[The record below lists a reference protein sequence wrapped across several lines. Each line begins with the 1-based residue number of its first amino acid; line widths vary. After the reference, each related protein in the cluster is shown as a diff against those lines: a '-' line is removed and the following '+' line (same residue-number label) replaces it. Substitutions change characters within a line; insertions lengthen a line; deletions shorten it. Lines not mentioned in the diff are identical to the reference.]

1 MNEPSTT
8 SATTSAYA
16 AALDYLFAR
25 VTGGWKMGL
34 ERTSEL
40 LSLLG
45 DPHTRV
51 PAFHVAG
58 TNGKGSVISTL
69 EALLRGQ
76 GLRVGKYTSPHLIDF
91 RERIAVNG
99 VPVSEDD
106 VVTFIERWT
115 PDVERL
121 GATFFEAT
129 TAMAFDHFVREK
141 VDVAVIEV
149 GLGGRLDSTNVIT
162 PVAAGVSSIGIDH
175 VQYLGDTL
183 EQIAREKAGIFKRGV
198 PAVIG
203 ESDPKL
209 RAFLTGLA
217 RAAGAKPVLT
227 VADEW
232 AVSDIAVSLDGT
244 RFTLRRNGETRQLR
258 TPLIGR
264 HQAMNAATALAMIEC
279 AGSPYAAA
287 ASDPQEA
294 LAHVRIAGRFQS
306 VGSVIFDVAH
316 NPAGCA
322 VLCET
327 LEAVRPA
334 RPLTCLMTALRDK
347 DWQAMMTTLAPLV
360 DRFVLAS
367 PPSVPADRAWTLTDA
382 LVFALESGWNA
393 TAQPDFDLALADAR
407 GKGGTT
413 LITGSFHTVGDAM
426 ARLQVSPLVA

>member
-1 MNEPSTT
+1 MNEPSGT
-8 SATTSAYA
+8 SRYA
-16 AALDYLFAR
+16 IKLDYLFAR

-45 DPHTRV
+45 DPQARV

-99 VPVSEDD
+99 VPISEED
-106 VVTFIERWT
+106 VVAFIERWT

-141 VDVAVIEV
+141 VDVSVIEV

-183 EQIAREKAGIFKRGV
+183 ELIAREKAGIFKRGV

-209 RAFLTGLA
+209 RAFLTELA
-217 RAAGAKPVLT
+217 HTAGATPVRP

-232 AVSDIAVSLDGT
+232 KVADISVALDGT
-244 RFTLRRNGETRQLR
+244 RFTLTTERGTRRLR

-264 HQAMNAATALAMIEC
+264 YQAMNAATALSMIES
-279 AGSPYAAA
+279 AGAPYASAA
-287 ASDPQEA
+287 IDPQA
-294 LAHVRIAGRFQS
+294 SLDKVRIAGRFQS
-306 VGSVIFDVAH
+306 VGSIIFDVAH

-327 LEAVRPA
+327 LQSVKPA

-347 DWQAMMTTLAPLV
+347 DWQAMMTTLAPMV

-367 PPSVPADRAWTLTDA
+367 PPSVPADRSWTLAEA
-382 LVFALESGWNA
+382 LDFAVSHGWSA
-393 TAQPDFDLALADAR
+393 TAVADFDRALADAR
-407 GKGGTT
+407 TGSGTT

>member
-1 MNEPSTT
+1 MHEPSGKYRY
-8 SATTSAYA
+8 S
-16 AALDYLFAR
+16 AALEYLFAR
-25 VTGGWKMGL
+25 VTGGWKLGL

-69 EALLRGQ
+69 EALLRAQ

-99 VPVSEDD
+99 VPMSEDD
-106 VVTFIERWT
+106 VVEFIERWT

-129 TAMAFDHFVREK
+129 TAMAFDHFVREN

-183 EQIAREKAGIFKRGV
+183 ELIAREKAGIFKRGV

-209 RAFLTGLA
+209 RAFLAELA
-217 RAAGAKPVLT
+217 REAGATPVRP

-232 AVSDIAVSLDGT
+232 TVSDISVALDGT
-244 RFTLRRNGETRQLR
+244 RFTLATPRGTRRLR

-264 HQAMNAATALAMIEC
+264 HQAMNAATALSMIES
-279 AGSPYAAA
+279 AGAPYAAA
-287 ASDPQEA
+287 ALDPEA
-294 LAHVRIAGRFQS
+294 ALERVRIAGRFQS
-306 VGSVIFDVAH
+306 VGSIIFDVAH

-327 LEAVRPA
+327 LQAVKPT

-347 DWQAMMTTLAPLV
+347 DWQAMMTTLAPLI

-367 PPSVPADRAWTLTDA
+367 PPSVPAERTWSLQE
-382 LVFALESGWNA
+382 ALEFATEHGWRA
-393 TAQPDFDLALADAR
+393 TAEPDFDRALADAR
-407 GKGGTT
+407 TGGGTT

-426 ARLQVSPLVA
+426 ARLQVSPLAA

>member
-1 MNEPSTT
+1 VIEQSRT
-8 SATTSAYA
+8 SRYT

-45 DPHTRV
+45 DPHTQV

-99 VPVSEDD
+99 VPISERD
-106 VVTFIERWT
+106 VVAFIEHWT

-129 TAMAFDHFVREK
+129 TAMAFDHFVREQ

-175 VQYLGDTL
+175 VQYLGDTVEL
-183 EQIAREKAGIFKRGV
+183 IAREKAGIFKRGI

-209 RAFLTGLA
+209 RVYLA
-217 RAAGAKPVLT
+217 ELAHEAGAAPVRAI
-227 VADEW
+227 ADEW
-232 AVSDIAVSLDGT
+232 KVSDISVSLEGT
-244 RFTLRRNGETRQLR
+244 QFTLHTDGGARRLR

-264 HQAMNAATALAMIEC
+264 HQAMNAATALAMLES
-279 AGSPYAAA
+279 AGAPYAAA
-287 ASDPQEA
+287 TIDPGEA
-294 LAHVRIAGRFQS
+294 LARVRIAGRFQS
-306 VGSVIFDVAH
+306 VGSIIFDVAH

-327 LEAVRPA
+327 LQAVRPA

-367 PPSVPADRAWTLTDA
+367 PPSVPADRAWALADA
-382 LVFALESGWNA
+382 LAFALESGWKA
-393 TAQPDFDLALADAR
+393 TAEPDFDRALADAR
-407 GKGGTT
+407 ASGGTT

-426 ARLQVSPLVA
+426 ARLQVSPLAA

>member
-1 MNEPSTT
+1 MNVSSGTT
-8 SATTSAYA
+8 SYA
-16 AALDYLFAR
+16 EALEYLFAR
-25 VTGGWKMGL
+25 VTGGWKLGL

-45 DPHTRV
+45 DPHARV

-99 VPVSEDD
+99 VPISETE
-106 VVTFIERWT
+106 VVDFIERWT

-129 TAMAFDHFVREK
+129 TAMAFDHFVRAD

-183 EQIAREKAGIFKRGV
+183 ELIAREKAGIFKRGI

-203 ESDPKL
+203 EPNESL
-209 RAFLTGLA
+209 RAFLASLA
-217 RAAGAKPVLT
+217 RDAGANPVRAL
-227 VADEW
+227 ADEW
-232 AVSDIAVSLDGT
+232 NVSDISVALDGT
-244 RFTLRRNGETRQLR
+244 RFTLHTRAGARRLH

-264 HQAMNAATALAMIEC
+264 HQAMNTATALAMLES
-279 AGSPYAAA
+279 AGAPYAAA
-287 ASDPQEA
+287 ALEPSAA
-294 LAHVRIAGRFQS
+294 LARVRIAGRFQS
-306 VGSVIFDVAH
+306 VGNIIFDVAH

-327 LEAVRPA
+327 LAAVKPT
-334 RPLTCLMTALRDK
+334 RPLTCLM
-347 DWQAMMTTLAPLV
+347 
-360 DRFVLAS
+360 
-367 PPSVPADRAWTLTDA
+367 PSVRKKPGETW
-382 LVFALESGWNA
+382 
-393 TAQPDFDLALADAR
+393 
-407 GKGGTT
+407 
-413 LITGSFHTVGDAM
+413 
-426 ARLQVSPLVA
+426 

>member
-1 MNEPSTT
+1 MNE
-8 SATTSAYA
+8 SATSSAYA
-16 AALDYLFAR
+16 ASLDYLFAR
-25 VTGGWKMGL
+25 VTGAWKMGL
-34 ERTSEL
+34 ERTTEL
-40 LSLLG
+40 LALLG

-51 PAFHVAG
+51 PTFHVAG
-58 TNGKGSVISTL
+58 TNGKGSVVSTL
-69 EALLRGQ
+69 DALLRGL
-76 GLRVGKYTSPHLIDF
+76 GLRVGRYTSPHLIDF

-99 VPVSEDD
+99 LPMREED
-106 VVTFIERWT
+106 VVDFIERWT

-129 TAMAFDHFVREK
+129 TAMAFDHFVREN

-162 PVAAGVSSIGIDH
+162 PVAAGISSIGLDH

-203 ESDPKL
+203 EGDPTL
-209 RAFLTGLA
+209 RTFLA
-217 RAAGAKPVLT
+217 RLAHHAGATPVRVVAEEWGVSGIT
-227 VADEW
+227 VA
-232 AVSDIAVSLDGT
+232 LDGT
-244 RFTLRRNGETRQLR
+244 RFALRTERGTRELH

-264 HQAMNAATALAMIEC
+264 HQATNAATALAMLES
-279 AGSPYAAA
+279 AGAPYAGAA
-287 ASDPQEA
+287 ADPQGA
-294 LAHVRIAGRFQS
+294 LARVRIAGRFQS
-306 VGSVIFDVAH
+306 VGSIIFDVAH

-327 LEAVRPA
+327 LQAVRPA

-347 DWQAMMTTLAPLV
+347 DWRSMMTTLAPHV

-367 PPSVPADRAWTLTDA
+367 PPSVPTDRTWTLAEA
-382 LVFALESGWNA
+382 LAFALEHGWNA
-393 TAQPDFDLALADAR
+393 TAEAEFDVALANAR
-407 GKGGTT
+407 AGEGTT

-426 ARLQVSPLVA
+426 ARLQVSPLAA

>member
-8 SATTSAYA
+8 SSYA
-16 AALDYLFAR
+16 AALEYLFAR

-34 ERTSEL
+34 ERTTEL

-45 DPHTRV
+45 NPHTSV

-69 EALLRGQ
+69 DALLRGQ

-99 VPVSEDD
+99 VPMREDD

-129 TAMAFDHFVREK
+129 TAMAFDHFVREG

-162 PVAAGVSSIGIDH
+162 PVAAAVSSIGIDH

-183 EQIAREKAGIFKRGV
+183 EQIAREKAGIFKSGV

-209 RAFLTGLA
+209 RAFLSGLA
-217 RAAGAKPVLT
+217 TGAGATPVRT

-232 AVSDIAVSLDGT
+232 AISDIDVSLDGT
-244 RFTLRRNGETRQLR
+244 RFTVRSEGGSRRLR

-264 HQAMNAATALAMIEC
+264 HQAMNAATALAMLEC
-279 AGSPYAAA
+279 AGAPYSAAA
-287 ASDPQEA
+287 ENPQDS
-294 LAHVRIAGRFQS
+294 LARVRIAGRFQS
-306 VGSVIFDVAH
+306 VGSIIFDVAH
-316 NPAGCA
+316 NPAGCE

-327 LEAVRPA
+327 LRAVRPA

-347 DWQAMMTTLAPLV
+347 DWQAMMRTLAPLV

-367 PPSVPADRAWTLTDA
+367 PPSVPVDRAWSLTDA
-382 LVFALESGWNA
+382 LVFALESGWKA
-393 TAQPDFDLALADAR
+393 TAESDFDRALADAR
-407 GKGGTT
+407 TGDGTT

-426 ARLQVSPLVA
+426 ARLQVSPLAA

>member
-1 MNEPSTT
+1 MHEPSGK
-8 SATTSAYA
+8 SRYS
-16 AALDYLFAR
+16 AALEYLFAR
-25 VTGGWKMGL
+25 VTGGWKLGL

-99 VPVSEDD
+99 VPMSEDD
-106 VVTFIERWT
+106 VVEFIERWT

-129 TAMAFDHFVREK
+129 TAMAFDHFVREN

-183 EQIAREKAGIFKRGV
+183 ELIAREKAGIFKRGV

-209 RAFLTGLA
+209 RAFLAELA
-217 RAAGAKPVLT
+217 REAGATPVRP

-232 AVSDIAVSLDGT
+232 TVSDISVALDGT
-244 RFTLRRNGETRQLR
+244 RFTLVTPRGTRRLR

-264 HQAMNAATALAMIEC
+264 HQAMNAATALSMIES
-279 AGSPYAAA
+279 AGAPYAAA
-287 ASDPQEA
+287 ALDPEA
-294 LAHVRIAGRFQS
+294 ALERVRIAGRFQS
-306 VGSVIFDVAH
+306 VGSIIFDVAH

-327 LEAVRPA
+327 LQAVKPT

-347 DWQAMMTTLAPLV
+347 DWQAMMTTLAPLI

-367 PPSVPADRAWTLTDA
+367 PPSVPAERTWSLQE
-382 LVFALESGWNA
+382 ALEFATEHGWRA
-393 TAQPDFDLALADAR
+393 TAEPDFDRALADAR
-407 GKGGTT
+407 TGGGTT

-426 ARLQVSPLVA
+426 ARLQVSPLAA

>member
-1 MNEPSTT
+1 MNESST
-8 SATTSAYA
+8 SSAYA
-16 AALDYLFAR
+16 ASLDYLFAR
-25 VTGGWKMGL
+25 VTGAWKMGL
-34 ERTSEL
+34 ERTTEL

-51 PAFHVAG
+51 PTFHVAG

-91 RERIAVNG
+91 RERIAVSG
-99 VPVSEDD
+99 VPMREDD
-106 VVTFIERWT
+106 VVEFIERWT

-129 TAMAFDHFVREK
+129 TAMAFDHFVREN

-149 GLGGRLDSTNVIT
+149 GLGGRLDSTNVIM
-162 PVAAGVSSIGIDH
+162 PVAAGISSIGIDH

-203 ESDPKL
+203 ENDPKL
-209 RAFLTGLA
+209 RVFLASLA
-217 RAAGAKPVLT
+217 REAGATPVRV

-232 AVSDIAVSLDGT
+232 TIGGITVALDGT
-244 RFTLRRNGETRQLR
+244 RFTLGTNDGTRELR

-264 HQAMNAATALAMIEC
+264 HQAMNAATALAMIES
-279 AGSPYAAA
+279 AGAPYASAA
-287 ASDPQEA
+287 IDPQSA
-294 LAHVRIAGRFQS
+294 LARVRIAGRFQS
-306 VGSVIFDVAH
+306 VGSIIFDVAH

-347 DWQAMMTTLAPLV
+347 DWRSMMKTLAPLV

-367 PPSVPADRAWTLTDA
+367 PPSVPTDRTWMLAEA
-382 LVFALESGWNA
+382 LAFALENGWNA
-393 TAQPDFDLALADAR
+393 AAEPDFDRALANAR
-407 GKGGTT
+407 VGDGTT

-426 ARLQVSPLVA
+426 ARLQVSPLAA

>member
-1 MNEPSTT
+1 MNQPLTT
-8 SATTSAYA
+8 SATPSAYST
-16 AALDYLFAR
+16 ALDYLFAR

-34 ERTSEL
+34 ERTTEL

-69 EALLRGQ
+69 EALLRAQ

-91 RERIAVNG
+91 RERIVVNG
-99 VPVSEDD
+99 APMSEDD
-106 VVTFIERWT
+106 VVSFIERWT

-129 TAMAFDHFVREK
+129 TAMAFDHFVKEN
-141 VDVAVIEV
+141 VDVTVIEV

-162 PVAAGVSSIGIDH
+162 PVSAGVSSIGLDH

-183 EQIAREKAGIFKRGV
+183 ELIAREKAGIFKRGV

-203 ESDPKL
+203 EVDPHL
-209 RAFLTGLA
+209 RTFLATLA
-217 RAAGAKPVLT
+217 RDAGATPVHVVAEEWG
-227 VADEW
+227 VADVE
-232 AVSDIAVSLDGT
+232 VSLEGT
-244 RFTLRRNGETRQLR
+244 RFTLKTRDGSRQLR

-264 HQAMNAATALAMIEC
+264 HQAANAATALAMLEC
-279 AGSPYAAA
+279 AGGSYAVAA
-287 ASDPQEA
+287 RDPQHA
-294 LAHVRIAGRFQS
+294 LARVRIAGRFQS
-306 VGSVIFDVAH
+306 VGSIIFDVAH

-327 LEAVRPA
+327 LQAVRPA

-367 PPSVPADRAWTLTDA
+367 PPSVPVDRAWSLA
-382 LVFALESGWNA
+382 EAVAFARARGWRA
-393 TAQPDFDLALADAR
+393 TAELDFDAALADAR
-407 GKGGTT
+407 VGGGTT

-426 ARLQVSPLVA
+426 ARLQVSPLAA

>member
-1 MNEPSTT
+1 MSEEAST
-8 SATTSAYA
+8 SRYA

-34 ERTSEL
+34 ERTSAL
-40 LSLLG
+40 LALLG
-45 DPHTRV
+45 DPHLRLRS
-51 PAFHVAG
+51 FHVAG
-58 TNGKGSVISTL
+58 TNGKGSVVATL
-69 EALLRGQ
+69 DALLRAR
-76 GLRVGKYTSPHLIDF
+76 GLRVGRYTSPHLIDF

-99 VPVSEDD
+99 VPIREDA
-106 VVTFIERWT
+106 VVEFIERWT
-115 PDVERL
+115 ADVERL

-129 TAMAFDHFVREK
+129 TAMAFDHFVREA
-141 VDVAVIEV
+141 VDVAIIEV

-183 EQIAREKAGIFKRGV
+183 EQIAREKAGIFKPGV
-198 PAVIG
+198 PAIIG
-203 ESDPKL
+203 ESDPEL
-209 RAFLTGLA
+209 RLFLAALA
-217 RAAGAKPVLT
+217 RDAGASPVHV

-232 AVSDIAVSLDGT
+232 PVTDISVALDGT
-244 RFTLRRNGETRQLR
+244 RFTLDRGYGVERIH

-264 HQAMNAATALAMIEC
+264 HQAMNTVTALAMLQS
-279 AGSPYAAA
+279 AGEPYEAAA
-287 ASDPQEA
+287 ITPGAA
-294 LAHVRIAGRFQS
+294 LAHVAIAGRFQS

-327 LEAVRPA
+327 LASVRPA

-360 DRFVLAS
+360 DRFILAS

-382 LVFALESGWNA
+382 LDFALSQGLRA
-393 TAQPDFDLALADAR
+393 TAEPDFDRALASAR
-407 GKGGTT
+407 DGGGTT

>member
-1 MNEPSTT
+1 MNQPS
-8 SATTSAYA
+8 TTSAYA
-16 AALDYLFAR
+16 ASLDYLFAR

-34 ERTSEL
+34 ERTTEL
-40 LSLLG
+40 LSLIG

-69 EALLRGQ
+69 DALLRGQ

-99 VPVSEDD
+99 VPMSEDD
-106 VVTFIERWT
+106 VVAFITRWT

-203 ESDPKL
+203 ESDPHL
-209 RAFLTGLA
+209 RAFLATLA
-217 RAAGAKPVLT
+217 REAGATPVRI
-227 VADEW
+227 VAEEW
-232 AVSDIAVSLDGT
+232 TVSDIGVSLEGT
-244 RFTLRRNGETRQLR
+244 RFTLRTDGGTRQLH

-264 HQAMNAATALAMIEC
+264 HQAMNATTALAMLEC
-279 AGSPYAAA
+279 AGAPYAAA
-287 ASDPQEA
+287 AADPDAA
-294 LAHVRIAGRFQS
+294 LARVRIAGRFQS
-306 VGSVIFDVAH
+306 VGSIIFDVAH

-327 LEAVRPA
+327 LQAVRPA

-367 PPSVPADRAWTLTDA
+367 PPSVPPDRAWTLAEA
-382 LVFALESGWNA
+382 LAFALESGWVA
-393 TAQPDFDLALADAR
+393 TAEPDFDRALADAR
-407 GKGGTT
+407 GGDGTT

-426 ARLQVSPLVA
+426 ARLQVSPLAA

>member
-1 MNEPSTT
+1 MNEPSGP
-8 SATTSAYA
+8 SRYA

-34 ERTSEL
+34 ERTTEL

-99 VPVSEDD
+99 VPMGEAE
-106 VVTFIERWT
+106 VVAFIERWT

-129 TAMAFDHFVREK
+129 TAMAFEHFVRER

-175 VQYLGDTL
+175 VQYLGNTL
-183 EQIAREKAGIFKRGV
+183 EEIAREKAGIFKRGV

-209 RAFLTGLA
+209 RAFLVQLA
-217 RAAGAKPVLT
+217 REAGADPVRA

-232 AVSDIAVSLDGT
+232 ALTDISVSLEGT
-244 RFTLRRNGETRQLR
+244 RFTLRTANGTRQLR

-264 HQAMNAATALAMIEC
+264 HQAMNAATALSMLES
-279 AGSPYAAA
+279 AGAPYAAA
-287 ASDPQEA
+287 AADPSEA
-294 LAHVRIAGRFQS
+294 LARVRIAGRFQS
-306 VGSVIFDVAH
+306 VGSIIFDVAH

-327 LEAVRPA
+327 LQAVKPR

-367 PPSVPADRAWTLTDA
+367 PPSVPADRAWTLAEA
-382 LVFALESGWNA
+382 LAFANGRGWNA
-393 TAQPDFDLALADAR
+393 TAEPDFDRALADAR
-407 GKGGTT
+407 AGSGTT

>member
-1 MNEPSTT
+1 MNES
-8 SATTSAYA
+8 SGTSAYA
-16 AALDYLFAR
+16 TALDYLFAR
-25 VTGGWKMGL
+25 VSGGWKMGL
-34 ERTSEL
+34 ERTTEL

-51 PAFHVAG
+51 RSFHVAG

-69 EALLRGQ
+69 EALLRGL

-91 RERIAVNG
+91 RERIAVDG
-99 VPVSEDD
+99 VPMSEDD
-106 VVTFIERWT
+106 VVQFIERWT
-115 PDVERL
+115 SDVERL

-183 EQIAREKAGIFKRGV
+183 ELIAREKAGIFKPGV
-198 PAVIG
+198 PAIIG
-203 ESDPKL
+203 EGDPKL
-209 RAFLTGLA
+209 RAFLVELA
-217 RAAGAKPVLT
+217 YAAGATPVRP

-232 AVSDIAVSLDGT
+232 TISGISVSLEGT
-244 RFTLRRNGETRQLR
+244 RFTLRTERGEQKVR

-264 HQAMNAATALAMIEC
+264 HQAANTATALSMIGS
-279 AGSPYAAA
+279 AGPPYASAA
-287 ASDPQEA
+287 LHPQAA
-294 LAHVRIAGRFQS
+294 LDRVRIAGRFQS
-306 VGSVIFDVAH
+306 VGSIIFDVAH

-327 LEAVRPA
+327 LEAVKPA
-334 RPLTCLMTALRDK
+334 RPVTCIMTALRDK
-347 DWQAMMTTLAPLV
+347 DWKAMMITLAPLV

-367 PPSVPADRAWTLTDA
+367 PPSVPADRAWQLEEA
-382 LVFALESGWNA
+382 LGFAIQHRWKA
-393 TAQPDFDLALADAR
+393 TAEPDFDRALADAR
-407 GKGGTT
+407 TGSGTT

>member
-1 MNEPSTT
+1 MNETT
-8 SATTSAYA
+8 GTSRYA
-16 AALDYLFAR
+16 AALEYLFAR

-34 ERTSEL
+34 ERTTEL

-45 DPHTRV
+45 DPHRRI

-58 TNGKGSVISTL
+58 TNGKGSVVSTL
-69 EALLRGQ
+69 DALLRGQ
-76 GLRVGKYTSPHLIDF
+76 GLRVGRYTSPHLIDF
-91 RERIAVNG
+91 RERIAVSG
-99 VPVSEDD
+99 VPMREDD
-106 VVTFIERWT
+106 VVAFIERWT
-115 PDVERL
+115 PEVERL

-129 TAMAFDHFVREK
+129 TAMAFDHFVREE

-162 PVAAGVSSIGIDH
+162 PVAAAVSSIGIDH

-183 EQIAREKAGIFKRGV
+183 EQIAREKAGIFKRDV
-198 PAVIG
+198 PAIIG
-203 ESDPKL
+203 ETDPRL
-209 RAFLTGLA
+209 RAFLATLA
-217 RAAGAKPVLT
+217 HQAGASPVRR

-232 AVSDIAVSLDGT
+232 AITDISVALDGT
-244 RFTLRRNGETRQLR
+244 RFTIDRGPDTQHLR
-258 TPLIGR
+258 TPLVGR
-264 HQAMNAATALAMIEC
+264 HQAMNAATALAMLES
-279 AGSPYAAA
+279 AGPPYAAA
-287 ASDPQEA
+287 ASDPDA
-294 LAHVRIAGRFQS
+294 SLARVAIAGRFQS
-306 VGSVIFDVAH
+306 VGSIIFDVAH

-327 LEAVRPA
+327 LRSVRPA

-367 PPSVPADRAWTLTDA
+367 PPSVPADRAWA
-382 LVFALESGWNA
+382 LAEALAFAVGRGWRA
-393 TAQPDFDLALADAR
+393 SAEPDFDRALADAR
-407 GKGGTT
+407 TGGGTT

>member
-1 MNEPSTT
+1 M
-8 SATTSAYA
+8 
-16 AALDYLFAR
+16 
-25 VTGGWKMGL
+25 
-34 ERTSEL
+34 
-40 LSLLG
+40 
-45 DPHTRV
+45 
-51 PAFHVAG
+51 
-58 TNGKGSVISTL
+58 
-69 EALLRGQ
+69 
-76 GLRVGKYTSPHLIDF
+76 
-91 RERIAVNG
+91 REQ
-99 VPVSEDD
+99 D
-106 VVTFIERWT
+106 VVDFIEQWT

-129 TAMAFDHFVREK
+129 TAMAFDHFVRER

-162 PVAAGVSSIGIDH
+162 PVAAGISSIGIDH

-209 RAFLTGLA
+209 RAFLASLG
-217 RAAGAKPVLT
+217 REAGATPVRV
-227 VADEW
+227 VADAW
-232 AVSDIAVSLDGT
+232 SVDDISVALDGT
-244 RFTLRRNGETRQLR
+244 RFTLRTEGGTRELR

-264 HQAMNAATALAMIEC
+264 HQAMNAATALAMIDC
-279 AGSPYAAA
+279 AGAPYAIAA
-287 ASDPQEA
+287 RDPQSA
-294 LAHVRIAGRFQS
+294 LAGVRIAGRFQR

-347 DWQAMMTTLAPLV
+347 DWRSMMTTLAPFV

-367 PPSVPADRAWTLTDA
+367 PPSVPTDRTWTLAEA
-382 LVFALESGWNA
+382 LAFALERGWNA
-393 TAQPDFDLALADAR
+393 TAEPDFDRALADAR
-407 GKGGTT
+407 SGEGTA

-426 ARLQVSPLVA
+426 ARLQVSPLAA

>member
-1 MNEPSTT
+1 MSEPYT
-8 SATTSAYA
+8 SSAYA
-16 AALDYLFAR
+16 ASLDYLFAR
-25 VTGGWKMGL
+25 VTGAWKMGL
-34 ERTSEL
+34 ERTTEL
-40 LSLLG
+40 LALLG
-45 DPHTRV
+45 DPHTRF
-51 PAFHVAG
+51 PSFHVAG

-69 EALLRGQ
+69 EALLRDQ

-106 VVTFIERWT
+106 VVEFIERWT

-129 TAMAFDHFVREK
+129 TVMAFDHFVREG

-162 PVAAGVSSIGIDH
+162 PVAAGISSIGIDH

-203 ESDPKL
+203 ESDPHL
-209 RAFLTGLA
+209 RAFLASLA
-217 RAAGAKPVLT
+217 RDAGAGPVHIVAEERAVSGIT
-227 VADEW
+227 VA
-232 AVSDIAVSLDGT
+232 LDGT
-244 RFTLRRNGETRQLR
+244 RFTLRSRDETRELR

-264 HQAMNAATALAMIEC
+264 HQAMNAATALAMLEC
-279 AGSPYAAA
+279 AGAPYAAA
-287 ASDPQEA
+287 AADPQRA

-306 VGSVIFDVAH
+306 VGSIIFDVAH

-327 LEAVRPA
+327 LQAVRPA

-347 DWQAMMTTLAPLV
+347 DWRSMMMTLAPLV

-367 PPSVPADRAWTLTDA
+367 PPSVPADRTWTLSEA
-382 LVFALESGWNA
+382 LAFALERGWNA
-393 TAQPDFDLALADAR
+393 TAEPDFDRALENAR
-407 GKGGTT
+407 AGDGTT

-426 ARLQVSPLVA
+426 ARLQVSPLAA

>member
-1 MNEPSTT
+1 MNEPAT
-8 SATTSAYA
+8 SSAYA
-16 AALDYLFAR
+16 ASLDYLFAR
-25 VTGGWKMGL
+25 VTGAWKMGL
-34 ERTSEL
+34 ERTTEL

-58 TNGKGSVISTL
+58 TNGKGSVVSTL

-99 VPVSEDD
+99 VPMSEDD
-106 VVTFIERWT
+106 VVGFIERWT

-129 TAMAFDHFVREK
+129 TAMAFDHFVREQ

-162 PVAAGVSSIGIDH
+162 PVAAGISSIGLDH

-203 ESDPKL
+203 ESDPAL
-209 RAFLTGLA
+209 RDFLASLA
-217 RAAGAKPVLT
+217 RAAGATPVRV

-232 AVSDIAVSLDGT
+232 AVSGITVALDGT
-244 RFTLRRNGETRQLR
+244 RFTLRTDGRSRELR

-264 HQAMNAATALAMIEC
+264 HQAVNAATALAMLES
-279 AGSPYAAA
+279 AGAPYAAA
-287 ASDPQEA
+287 VIDPERA
-294 LAHVRIAGRFQS
+294 LARVRIAGRFQS
-306 VGSVIFDVAH
+306 VGSIIFDVAH
-316 NPAGCA
+316 NPAGCE

-327 LEAVRPA
+327 LRAVRPA

-347 DWQAMMTTLAPLV
+347 DWRSMMTTLAPLV

-367 PPSVPADRAWTLTDA
+367 PPSVPTDRAWA
-382 LVFALESGWNA
+382 LSEALAFALESGWNA
-393 TAQPDFDLALADAR
+393 TAEADFDRALADAR
-407 GKGGTT
+407 EGGGTT

-426 ARLQVSPLVA
+426 ARLQVSPLAS

>member
-1 MNEPSTT
+1 MSDAIGT
-8 SATTSAYA
+8 SRYA

-34 ERTSEL
+34 ERTSAL

-45 DPHTRV
+45 DPHRRV

-58 TNGKGSVISTL
+58 TNGKGSVVSTL
-69 EALLRGQ
+69 DALLRARGM
-76 GLRVGKYTSPHLIDF
+76 RVGRYTSPHLIDF

-99 VPVSEDD
+99 VPMKEDD
-106 VVTFIERWT
+106 VVAFIERWT

-129 TAMAFDHFVREK
+129 TAMAFDHFVREA

-183 EQIAREKAGIFKRGV
+183 EQIAREKAGIFKGGV
-198 PAVIG
+198 PAIIG
-203 ESDPKL
+203 EADPKL
-209 RAFLTGLA
+209 RAFLGTLA
-217 RAAGAKPVLT
+217 RDAGASQVRL

-232 AVSDIAVSLDGT
+232 PVTDISVALDGT
-244 RFTLRRNGETRQLR
+244 RFTIDRGYGVERLR
-258 TPLIGR
+258 TPLVGR
-264 HQAMNAATALAMIEC
+264 HQAMNTATALAMLQS
-279 AGSPYAAA
+279 AGAPYEAAA
-287 ASDPQEA
+287 LTPGAA
-294 LAHVRIAGRFQS
+294 LANVAIAGRFQS
-306 VGSVIFDVAH
+306 VGSIIFDVAH

-322 VLCET
+322 VLCDT
-327 LEAVRPA
+327 LQAVRPA

-347 DWQAMMTTLAPLV
+347 DWQAMMTTLAPFV

-367 PPSVPADRAWTLTDA
+367 PPSVPADRAWA
-382 LVFALESGWNA
+382 LAGALEFAVGRGWRA
-393 TAQPDFDLALADAR
+393 TAEADFDRALADAR
-407 GKGGTT
+407 TGEGTT

>member
-1 MNEPSTT
+1 VSEEAGT
-8 SATTSAYA
+8 SRYA

-34 ERTSEL
+34 ERTSAL
-40 LSLLG
+40 LALLG
-45 DPHTRV
+45 EPHLRLRS
-51 PAFHVAG
+51 FHVAG
-58 TNGKGSVISTL
+58 TNGKGSVVATL
-69 EALLRGQ
+69 DALLRAR
-76 GLRVGKYTSPHLIDF
+76 GLRVGRYTSPHLIDF

-99 VPVSEDD
+99 VPIRADA
-106 VVTFIERWT
+106 VVEFIERWT

-129 TAMAFDHFVREK
+129 TAMAFDHFVREA
-141 VDVAVIEV
+141 VDVAIIEV

-183 EQIAREKAGIFKRGV
+183 EQIAREKAGIFKPGV
-198 PAVIG
+198 PAIIG
-203 ESDPKL
+203 EPNPEL
-209 RAFLTGLA
+209 RLFLAALA
-217 RAAGAKPVLT
+217 RDAGASPVHA

-232 AVSDIAVSLDGT
+232 LVTDISVALDGT
-244 RFTLRRNGETRQLR
+244 RFTLDRGFGVERIR

-264 HQAMNAATALAMIEC
+264 HQAMNTVTALAMLQS
-279 AGSPYAAA
+279 AGTPYEAAA
-287 ASDPQEA
+287 ITPGAA
-294 LAHVRIAGRFQS
+294 LARVAIAGRFQS
-306 VGSVIFDVAH
+306 AGSVIFDVAH

-327 LEAVRPA
+327 LASVRPA

-367 PPSVPADRAWTLTDA
+367 PPSVPADRAWTLADA
-382 LVFALESGWNA
+382 LDFAVSQGWRA
-393 TAQPDFDLALADAR
+393 TAEPDFDCALANAR
-407 GKGGTT
+407 DGAGTT

>member
-8 SATTSAYA
+8 SAYTAS
-16 AALDYLFAR
+16 LDYLFAR

-34 ERTSEL
+34 ERTTEL

-91 RERIAVNG
+91 RERITVNG
-99 VPVSEDD
+99 VPMSEAD
-106 VVTFIERWT
+106 VVAFIARWT

-129 TAMAFDHFVREK
+129 TAMAFDHFVREQ
-141 VDVAVIEV
+141 VDVTVIEV

-203 ESDPKL
+203 EIDPQL
-209 RAFLTGLA
+209 RTFLANLA
-217 RAAGAKPVLT
+217 RDAGAKPVHV

-232 AVSDIAVSLDGT
+232 TVSDIDVSLEGT
-244 RFTLRRNGETRQLR
+244 RFSLRTDSRTRQLH

-264 HQAMNAATALAMIEC
+264 HQAMNAATALAMLER
-279 AGSPYAAA
+279 AGPPYAAA
-287 ASDPQEA
+287 AVDPDAA
-294 LAHVRIAGRFQS
+294 LARVRIAGRFQS
-306 VGSVIFDVAH
+306 VGSIIFDVAH

-327 LEAVRPA
+327 LQAVQPA

-347 DWQAMMTTLAPLV
+347 DWKAMMTTLAPLV

-367 PPSVPADRAWTLTDA
+367 PPSVPADRAW
-382 LVFALESGWNA
+382 
-393 TAQPDFDLALADAR
+393 ALADALAFALER
-407 GKGGTT
+407 GWKATAEPDFDRALAEARASGGTT

-426 ARLQVSPLVA
+426 ARLQVSPLAA

>member
-1 MNEPSTT
+1 VSEPAGT
-8 SATTSAYA
+8 SRYA
-16 AALDYLFAR
+16 IALDYLFAR
-25 VTGGWKMGL
+25 VTGGWKLGL

-45 DPHTRV
+45 DPHTRF
-51 PAFHVAG
+51 PTFHVAG
-58 TNGKGSVISTL
+58 TNGKGSVVSTL
-69 EALLRGQ
+69 EALLRGL

-99 VPVSEDD
+99 VPISESD
-106 VVTFIERWT
+106 VVEFIERWT

-141 VDVAVIEV
+141 VDVSVIEV

-183 EQIAREKAGIFKRGV
+183 ELIAREKAGIFKPGI

-203 ESDPKL
+203 ETKPDL
-209 RAFLTGLA
+209 RAYLA
-217 RAAGAKPVLT
+217 RLAHDAGASPVRR

-232 AVSDIAVSLDGT
+232 TVSGIDVSLQGT
-244 RFTLRRNGETRQLR
+244 RFTLETNAGTRELC

-264 HQAMNAATALAMIEC
+264 HQAMNTATALAMLES
-279 AGSPYAAA
+279 AGAPYASAA
-287 ASDPQEA
+287 IDPSEM
-294 LAHVRIAGRFQS
+294 LANVHIAGRFQS
-306 VGSVIFDVAH
+306 VGSIIFDVAH

-327 LEAVRPA
+327 LESVKPA

-347 DWQAMMTTLAPLV
+347 DWQAMMITLAPLV

-367 PPSVPADRAWTLTDA
+367 PPSVPVDRAWA
-382 LVFALESGWNA
+382 LAEALDFALAHGWRA
-393 TAQPDFDLALADAR
+393 TAEPDFDRALANAR
-407 GKGGTT
+407 TGHGTA

>member
-1 MNEPSTT
+1 MNEPSR
-8 SATTSAYA
+8 TSAYA
-16 AALDYLFAR
+16 ASLDYLFAR

-34 ERTSEL
+34 ERTTEL

-45 DPHTRV
+45 DPHTCV

-69 EALLRGQ
+69 EALLRRQ

-99 VPVSEDD
+99 VPISEED
-106 VVTFIERWT
+106 VVAFIARWT

-162 PVAAGVSSIGIDH
+162 PVAAAVSSIGIDH

-203 ESDPKL
+203 ESDPQL
-209 RAFLTGLA
+209 RAFLASLA
-217 RAAGAKPVLT
+217 HEADAKPVHI
-227 VADEW
+227 VAEKW
-232 AVSDIAVSLDGT
+232 TVSDIGVSLEGT
-244 RFTLRRNGETRQLR
+244 RFTLRTESGTRELR

-264 HQAMNAATALAMIEC
+264 HQAMNTATALAMLEC
-279 AGSPYAAA
+279 AGAPYAEAVV
-287 ASDPQEA
+287 DPEAA
-294 LAHVRIAGRFQS
+294 LAGVRIAGRFQS
-306 VGSVIFDVAH
+306 VGSIIFDVAH

-327 LEAVRPA
+327 LQAVRPA

-367 PPSVPADRAWTLTDA
+367 PPSVPADRAWALADA
-382 LVFALESGWNA
+382 LAFALESGWSA
-393 TAQPDFDLALADAR
+393 TAEPDFDRALADAR
-407 GKGGTT
+407 ATAGTT

-426 ARLQVSPLVA
+426 ARLQVSPLAA

>member
-1 MNEPSTT
+1 MNQS
-8 SATTSAYA
+8 SASSAYA
-16 AALDYLFAR
+16 ASLDYLFAR
-25 VTGGWKMGL
+25 VTGAWKMGL
-34 ERTSEL
+34 ERTTEL

-45 DPHTRV
+45 DPHTRT

-58 TNGKGSVISTL
+58 TNGKGSVVSTL

-99 VPVSEDD
+99 EPMREED
-106 VVTFIERWT
+106 VVEFIERWT

-129 TAMAFDHFVREK
+129 TAMAFDHFVREN
-141 VDVAVIEV
+141 VDVTVIEV

-162 PVAAGVSSIGIDH
+162 PVAAGISSIGIDH

-203 ESDPKL
+203 EGDPAL
-209 RAFLTGLA
+209 RSFLAKLA
-217 RAAGAKPVLT
+217 RQADATPVRVVAEEWGVSGIT
-227 VADEW
+227 VA
-232 AVSDIAVSLDGT
+232 LDGT
-244 RFTLRRNGETRQLR
+244 RFTLRTEGGTRELH

-264 HQAMNAATALAMIEC
+264 HQAMNAATALAMLEC
-279 AGSPYAAA
+279 AGAPYATAA
-287 ASDPQEA
+287 ADPQGA
-294 LAHVRIAGRFQS
+294 LARVRIAGRFQS
-306 VGSVIFDVAH
+306 VGSIIFDVAH

-327 LEAVRPA
+327 LQAVRPA

-347 DWQAMMTTLAPLV
+347 DWRSMMTTLAPLV

-367 PPSVPADRAWTLTDA
+367 PPSVPPDRAWTLAEA
-382 LVFALESGWNA
+382 LAFALEHGWNA
-393 TAQPDFDLALADAR
+393 TAEPDFDRALASAR
-407 GKGGTT
+407 AGDGTT

-426 ARLQVSPLVA
+426 ARLQVSPLAA